1 MNDSEKKMKR
11 YLLKIKRRL
20 ALPKKLKDR
29 VMADFTSSVQARK
42 EAGKSDADI
51 YAEFGSP
58 KEAAAVLNEQMKEYT
73 YRKSP
78 WRFLFA
84 AFGIYGALY
93 FLGDLWSRILIL
105 IWKIEAIVKPDPSVS
120 VGIIG
125 GADGPTSIFVTV
137 PQWTSYI
144 LPTVA
149 LVVGITGFLLL
160 SRCKRK

>member
-1 MNDSEKKMKR
+1 MDKKK
-11 YLLKIKRRL
+11 YLRAVSRRL
-20 ALPKKLKDR
+20 NLPREIRQR
-29 VMADFTSSVQARK
+29 VMTDFESDLESRLESGMTW
-42 EAGKSDADI
+42 EAVI
-51 YAEFGSP
+51 AELGSP
-58 KEAAAVLNEQMKEYT
+58 QKAASDLNEQMKEYA

-84 AFGIYGALY
+84 AFGIYGALH
-93 FLGDLWSRILIL
+93 FLSGLLGRILFW
-105 IWKIEAIVKPDPSVS
+105 IWKLEAMVRPDPSVS

-125 GADGPTSIFVTV
+125 GADGPTAVFVTV

-149 LVVGITGFLLL
+149 LIVGITGFVLL